1 MKRDSLSL
9 PFRLNAS
16 QINLLGCLFMFI
28 DHIGALLFPEQLW
41 LRCLG
46 RVSFPLFAFMLANG
60 YRHTHD
66 RGRYLLRLTAFGL
79 LFQPLYAFCMQ
90 NGAWNIFLTLAAGM
104 LAIMLH
110 QACRQSGRQ
119 WLGLAAVAILALA
132 AEVLHL
138 EYGWYGIAL
147 IFTAHLYFED
157 FQQLAIAWL
166 LLNLVILI
174 PLSNIS
180 MVQVYSIFALLPLR
194 VYNGERGR
202 GGRWFFY
209 FFYCLH
215 IPALYILGRMLV

>member
-1 MKRDSLSL
+1 MYKR
-9 PFRLNAS
+9 
-16 QINLLGCLFMFI
+16 Q
-28 DHIGALLFPEQLW
+28 
-41 LRCLG
+41 
-46 RVSFPLFAFMLANG
+46 
-60 YRHTHD
+60 
-66 RGRYLLRLTAFGL
+66 
-79 LFQPLYAFCMQ
+79 
-90 NGAWNIFLTLAAGM
+90 
-104 LAIMLH
+104 
-110 QACRQSGRQ
+110 
-119 WLGLAAVAILALA
+119 
-132 AEVLHL
+132 